1 MENQNK
7 LLVRILMVLLSIFFQ
22 SAFIGAEAS
31 VIFLLNVS
39 LWQKWGAGRVC
50 PHLRG
55 VMHRNTFCA
64 VPQALGT
71 CQDSAPL
78 CLGWKRFVQ
87 GNPGVFG
94 LGHGAVGVPGVV
106 GSLSV

>member
-39 LWQKWGAGRVC
+39 LLQKWGAEEQGGFI
-50 PHLRG
+50 LISG
-55 VMHRNTFCA
+55 V
-64 VPQALGT
+64 
-71 CQDSAPL
+71 
-78 CLGWKRFVQ
+78 
-87 GNPGVFG
+87 
-94 LGHGAVGVPGVV
+94 
-106 GSLSV
+106 